1 MRRTSFSR
9 WPCSVARTVDILGD
23 WWTPLVLRD
32 AFAGLR
38 RFDEFQQSLGIG
50 RNVLTQ
56 RLNRLVEVGIMEK
69 VPYSEHPPRYEYR
82 LTEQGTSFF
91 PVLAAIIA
99 WGDAW
104 LDRGTGPPVAMRHTT
119 CGQLTTPTV
128 VCSECGEPLV
138 ASEVRNE
145 LGPGYPERWRERAM
159 ATGRFT
165 DPPALE
171 AAPTDPT

>member
-56 RLNRLVEVGIMEK
+56 RLNRLVDVGIMAKE
-69 VPYSEHPPRYEYR
+69 PYSEHPPRYEYV
-82 LTEQGTSFF
+82 LTEQGRAFF
-91 PVLAAIIA
+91 PVLAAITA
-99 WGDAW
+99 WGDEW
-104 LDRGTGPPVAMRHTT
+104 LDHGDGAPVALRHTT
-119 CGQLTTPTV
+119 CGQLTIPTV
-128 VCSECGEPLV
+128 VCSECGQPLV
-138 ASEVRNE
+138 ADEISNE

-159 ATGRFT
+159 ATGRFA
-165 DPPALE
+165 DPPDE
-171 AAPTDPT
+171 QPDGD